1 MGRRGT
7 AGRRA
12 TRPAALLAATAVA
25 LSSCAALPDQI
36 DGQQEVV
43 DVVPAI
49 DLSWFEGSEAA
60 DIVDAALL
68 AMAEIGS
75 VRLHQDARTAGSA
88 DQQAQ
93 VVSKDLLLAVG
104 DGIGDAVDGDCTGVL
119 QLPSWGEPA
128 DLVVQDDLGAFR
140 GGEEFWASIGA
151 VDPAVRGQ
159 LATTYADEWTTTPG
173 LASLCA
179 FTDFLSPVMS
189 LVGDEDLVKAGLGD
203 VAGVPAG
210 RVQSVRKNSVIT
222 AWVQIA
228 EPHLVLEI
236 SVERGGGG
244 GDGGDGGDDGD
255 GASRTVT
262 TFSDPDT
269 AVDVD
274 FPAPEDILA
283 FEVPSPGL

>member
-1 MGRRGT
+1 MRQRRMTGRRT
-7 AGRRA
+7 
-12 TRPAALLAATAVA
+12 TRTAALLAAAAIA
-25 LSSCAALPDQI
+25 LSSCSLPDQI

-43 DVVPAI
+43 DAAPAI
-49 DLSWFEGSEAA
+49 DLSWFEGSDAA

-75 VRLHQDARTAGSA
+75 VRLHQDARTAASG
-88 DQQAQ
+88 DQPAQ
-93 VVSKDLLLAVG
+93 VVSKDLLLAAG

-140 GGEEFWASIGA
+140 GGEDFWLSIGA
-151 VDPAVRGQ
+151 VDPAVRDQ
-159 LATTYADEWTTTPG
+159 LAATYADEWTTTPG

-189 LVGDEDLVKAGLGD
+189 LVGDEDLAKAGLGD

-236 SVERGGGG
+236 SVERS
-244 GDGGDGGDDGD
+244 GDGGDDGEDGD
-255 GASRTVT
+255 GATRTVT
-262 TFSDPDT
+262 TFGDPDT

-283 FEVPSPGL
+283 FEVPSPAL